1 MIDSRQRLIKQLYTL
16 TSPSETIRELQ
27 LYGVEYVYVGQLERA
42 LYPPAGLARFDA
54 LAQAGKL
61 EVVYQRGATR
71 IYRVAIAEHA
81 PAVLTTTLPVEVP
94 SLSAK

>member
-1 MIDSRQRLIKQLYTL
+1 MSAPL
-16 TSPSETIRELQ
+16 
-27 LYGVEYVYVGQLERA
+27 
-42 LYPPAGLARFDA
+42 LAVD
-54 LAQAGKL
+54 KL

-71 IYRVAIAEHA
+71 IYRVATAEHA